1 MIFVM
6 IPVKKLID
14 QLNEKVAAVEKT
26 IDELYAYIRS
36 RYLSDDKER
45 IMRYTMYLKDYHQF
59 LTLKDFDILNSHVSS
74 HLIEIH
80 SFIVCYLESSHQKY
94 DLTELIGWFVKTCN
108 LFFLRFRTAEG
119 KDYCLEEEFR
129 SSLQDYWTE

>member
-1 MIFVM
+1 MMF
-6 IPVKKLID
+6 VKKLID

-36 RYLSDDKER
+36 RYCGDDKER
-45 IMRYTMYLKDYHQF
+45 IMRYTMYLKDYHQK
-59 LTLKDFDILNSHVSS
+59 LTLKNFDILNSHVSS

-108 LFFLRFRTAEG
+108 LFFLRFRTAED
-119 KDYCLEEEFR
+119 KDYCLEEEFKL
-129 SSLQDYWTE
+129 SLQDYWTE

>member
-1 MIFVM
+1 MVSI
-6 IPVKKLID
+6 KKLIG

-45 IMRYTMYLKDYHQF
+45 IMRYTMYLEDYYQE
-59 LTLKDFDILNSHVSS
+59 LTLKNFDILNSPVST

-80 SFIVCYLESSHQKY
+80 SFIICYLESSHQKY
-94 DLTELIGWFVKTCN
+94 DLTELIEWFVKTCN
-108 LFFLRFRTAEG
+108 LFFLRFRTEEG
-119 KDYCLEEEFR
+119 KDYSLEEMFR
-129 SSLQDYWTE
+129 ASLTDYWTE

>member
-1 MIFVM
+1 MIFLM
-6 IPVKKLID
+6 MSVKKLID

-26 IDELYAYIRS
+26 IDEIYAYIRS
-36 RYLSDDKER
+36 RYWSDDKER
-45 IMRYTMYLKDYHQF
+45 IMRYTMYLESYHQE
-59 LTLKDFDILNSHVSS
+59 LTLKNFDILNSHVSS

-80 SFIVCYLESSHQKY
+80 SFIICYLESSHQKY

-129 SSLQDYWTE
+129 LSLQDYWTE